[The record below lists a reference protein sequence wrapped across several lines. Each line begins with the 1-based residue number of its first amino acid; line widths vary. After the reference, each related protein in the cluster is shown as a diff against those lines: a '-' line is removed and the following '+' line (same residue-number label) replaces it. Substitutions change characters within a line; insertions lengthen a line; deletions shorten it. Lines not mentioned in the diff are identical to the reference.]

1 PVSTPAAALRLA
13 THLMTALGEVIASQ
27 LPAVTGDP
35 AGLTGTVH
43 LLTDVCVDAVTWQVP
58 LTAFPGLTYT

>member
-1 PVSTPAAALRLA
+1 
-13 THLMTALGEVIASQ
+13 MTALGEVIASQ
-27 LPAVTGDP
+27 LPAVSGDP
-35 AGLTGTVH
+35 ADLTGTVH